1 MPPYTILRRKPSE
14 AQAKVKDKELPS
26 LDTLVEHLV
35 QAIPEAFPSL
45 SLHVPINHLILLKPI

>member
-14 AQAKVKDKELPS
+14 AKAKVKDKELPS
-26 LDTLVEHLV
+26 LDTLVGHLV

-45 SLHVPINHLILLKPI
+45 SLHIPINHLILLKPI